1 MIWFKKASSW
11 LVNHWQYAA
20 VSVLAI
26 VAYVLGSNKHKAL
39 KIQADL
45 ARRQYKKEAYMI
57 DKEYQSANEKK
68 KKAEE
73 KYQKSVAALDKQY
86 AKDSSK
92 LDKSKDKYYK
102 KQLREARKDPEKI
115 DSILKN
121 LGIEEV

>member
-45 ARRQYKKEAYMI
+45 AKRQYKKEAYMM
-57 DKEYQSANEKK
+57 DKEYQAANEKK
-68 KKAEE
+68 KNYWITGTVVKWEE
-73 KYQKSVAALDKQY
+73 WNNGPGDSRLKYSLFASLQLNND
-86 AKDSSK
+86 K
-92 LDKSKDKYYK
+92 LDEDTK
-102 KQLREARKDPEKI
+102 KMI
-115 DSILKN
+115 IL
-121 LGIEEV
+121 V